1 MAKATRKKIQ
11 PEPDFIDHPRL
22 TQDLIGHTQ
31 AEETLL
37 RGFNSGK
44 LPHAWMLTGPKG
56 IGKATLAYR
65 FSRFLMN
72 QINEDESNSLFGD
85 SALPTTLDIGADN
98 PVAKR
103 IAASAHGDLVTLEL
117 SPDEKGKM
125 RTTIPVDE
133 VRKIVNFSHKTSIE
147 GGWRIVIVD
156 AVEEMNANAANA
168 LLKVLEEPPEK
179 TVLLLISHLPGQILQ
194 TIHSRC
200 CHLPL
205 APLQEDT
212 VIALLKDKVP
222 ELSDEDAV
230 QLAKLSEGSV
240 GKALD
245 LWKSGGLDLY
255 REMISLL
262 STLPNLDMV
271 KLYAFADK
279 LSSADPLAFKTG
291 MELYLW
297 WLARLTKTVG
307 QGAMPDMVIPEEQT
321 LISALIERHGLA
333 QWLGLWEKCSKN
345 YVRATRANLDKK
357 QVVVTTLTELQN
369 LTA

>member
-1 MAKATRKKIQ
+1 MAKTTRKKAQ
-11 PEPDFIDHPRL
+11 SEPDLIDHPRL
-22 TQDLIGHTQ
+22 TQDLVGHTK

-65 FSRFLMN
+65 FARFLMN
-72 QINEDESNSLFGD
+72 QINEDEGNNLFGD
-85 SALPTTLDIGADN
+85 SAPPTTLDIGIDN

-117 SPDEKGKM
+117 SPDEKGKT

-156 AVEEMNANAANA
+156 AVEEMNTNAANA

-205 APLQEDT
+205 VALEEDT
-212 VIALLKDKVP
+212 VIALLKNKAP
-222 ELSDEDAV
+222 ELSDDDAV

-262 STLPNLDMV
+262 ATLPNLDMV

-279 LSSADPLAFKTG
+279 LSGSDPLAFKTG

-297 WLARLTKTVG
+297 WLARLTKTAG
-307 QGAMPDMVIPEEQT
+307 QGVLPDMVIPEEQT

-345 YVRATRANLDKK
+345 YARATRANLDKK
-357 QVVVTTLTELQN
+357 QVVVTTLTELQT